1 MKILMVISQFYPLM
15 GGAERQAQLLART
28 LVRKG
33 MEVSVV
39 TGWWKSGTPRKERVD
54 GVNIIRNFCC
64 WGMFGIKLIWPFG
77 FLSYVGGLIY
87 VITLG
92 LYLLLHRREYDLIHV
107 HQALYPAFVSVL
119 VGKGVLGRT
128 VIVKTASSGLT
139 SDIKQ
144 LRHIPFGGLQLSY
157 LLKKMECLV
166 AVSKISGKEF
176 IEIGYPE
183 SRMVYIPNGVTVS
196 AEGKKTYD
204 HVETVLTTAR
214 LSREKGIDVLL
225 RAWARVAQ
233 EEKALKLVIV
243 GQGPLES
250 ELRKLSDSLG
260 CADSVDFVGL
270 TYNIEEYLEKADLF
284 VLPSR
289 TEGLS
294 NALLEAMANGIPCVA
309 TKVGG
314 NDELLEGEDKEILQ
328 GGYVVRKNGLLVNP
342 EDPEGLSKA
351 VLYLVWA
358 GKEKEE
364 IARRGRRY
372 IQENYS
378 IDRVA
383 DTYIALYQRLL
394 DRRS

>member
-1 MKILMVISQFYPLM
+1 MKVLMVISQFHPIV
-15 GGAERQAQLLART
+15 GGAEKQAQLLGKT
-28 LVRKG
+28 LIGKG
-33 MEVSVV
+33 IDVILV
-39 TGWWKSGTPRKERVD
+39 TGWWNVGTPRREIVD
-54 GVNIIRNFCC
+54 GIHVFRNFSC
-64 WGMFGIKLIWPFG
+64 WRMFGIRGIRTL
-77 FLSYVGGLIY
+77 GGLAY
-87 VITLG
+87 MVSLA
-92 LYLLLHRREYDLIHV
+92 LYLLVHRREYDLIHV
-107 HQALYPAFVSVL
+107 HQAVYPAFISVFL
-119 VGKGVLGRT
+119 GKGVLGKT

-183 SRMVYIPNGVTVS
+183 SRMVYIPNGVAVS
-196 AEGKKTYD
+196 EKGKRSYGP
-204 HVETVLTTAR
+204 VECVVTTAR
-214 LSREKGIDVLL
+214 LSKEKGIDVLL
-225 RAWARVAQ
+225 RAWALVMK
-233 EEKALKLVIV
+233 EEKTLKLIIV
-243 GQGPLES
+243 GDGPLES
-250 ELRKLSDSLG
+250 ELRGLCESLG
-260 CADSVDFVGL
+260 LAGSVEFMGL
-270 TYNIEEYLEKADLF
+270 TYNVEKYLEMADLF

-294 NALLEAMANGIPCVA
+294 NALLEAMAHGIPCVA

-314 NDELLEGEDKEILQ
+314 NDELLEGEDREILQ
-328 GGYVVRKNGLLVNP
+328 GGYVVGKNGLLVNP

-372 IQENYS
+372 VQENYS

>member
-64 WGMFGIKLIWPFG
+64 WGMFGIKRIW
-77 FLSYVGGLIY
+77 FLRYLAHVGGLIY
-87 VITLG
+87 VISLG
-92 LYLLLHRREYDLIHV
+92 VYLLLHGKEFDLIHV

-119 VGKGVLGRT
+119 VGKGVLGKT

-176 IEIGYPE
+176 LEIGYPE
-183 SRMVYIPNGVTVS
+183 SRMVYIPNGVAVS
-196 AEGKKTYD
+196 EKGKRSYGP
-204 HVETVLTTAR
+204 VECVVTTAR
-214 LSREKGIDVLL
+214 LSKEKGIDVLL
-225 RAWARVAQ
+225 RAWTRVTH
-233 EEKALKLVIV
+233 EEKTLKLIIV
-243 GQGPLES
+243 GDGPLAS
-250 ELRKLSDSLG
+250 ELRGLCESLG
-260 CADSVDFVGL
+260 LAGSVEFMGL
-270 TYNIEEYLEKADLF
+270 TYNVEKYLERADLF

-328 GGYVVRKNGLLVNP
+328 GGYVVGKNGLLVNP

-383 DTYIALYQRLL
+383 DKYIALYQRLL
-394 DRRS
+394 DGRS